1 MYMEEE
7 GKALYPVS
15 TIPAR
20 MLIGI
25 LAIFVIIFGVAPG
38 YLLEMAAE
46 AGNMANFLFSTH

>member
-1 MYMEEE
+1 M
-7 GKALYPVS
+7 
-15 TIPAR
+15 PAR

-25 LAIFVIIFGVAPG
+25 LAIFVIIFGVAPS